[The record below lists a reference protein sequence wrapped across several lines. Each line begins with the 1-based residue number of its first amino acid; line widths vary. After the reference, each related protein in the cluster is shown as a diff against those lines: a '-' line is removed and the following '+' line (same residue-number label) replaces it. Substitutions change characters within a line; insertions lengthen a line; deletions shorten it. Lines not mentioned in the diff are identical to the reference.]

1 MARLKRLL
9 WDGPPQGIAFGFV
22 VLVQDV
28 SLQQGGTWLINHLL
42 RRKRLRFL
50 LRRLRAILRAILR
63 AFLCSLLQRQSKCQ
77 SKGVHVYTVLKH
89 TTLDTWPCLLPRW
102 LLLLRD
108 GSEVR
113 WLLLLRDG
121 SEVRSRG
128 KQILRSIVL
137 PQIFTQLC
145 VHLLSCF
152 IRFLAPPVQNAGGQ
166 WWGRAAGQSRC

>member
-1 MARLKRLL
+1 MLLNRVGPPLAKRLL
-9 WDGPPQGIAFGFV
+9 WDGPPQGIARHCFGFV

-50 LRRLRAILRAILR
+50 LRPLRAILRAILR

-89 TTLDTWPCLLPRW
+89 TTLDTWPCLLP
-102 LLLLRD
+102 
-108 GSEVR
+108 R